1 MELAIEGEALS
12 GAGTCVVNEG
22 PGAGMSIMIDLTGT
36 LDGGAVLG
44 QITLALEGMPDQPEP
59 VGLEGTVDSSAM
71 DLSFVFE
78 ASPPDQPDQVDIM
91 DGRILAHPVE

>member
-1 MELAIEGEALS
+1 
-12 GAGTCVVNEG
+12 
-22 PGAGMSIMIDLTGT
+22 
-36 LDGGAVLG
+36 
-44 QITLALEGMPDQPEP
+44 
-59 VGLEGTVDSSAM
+59 VDSSAM